1 MITIYLFLGLM
12 LIFILV
18 IVAINQFIIIKDD
31 KQFSK
36 EMDRRMSHADKKIDI
51 ELYKRIQKKVG
62 NENE

>member
-1 MITIYLFLGLM
+1 MMIMSIFLGLM

-18 IVAINQFIIIKDD
+18 ITAINQFIIIKDD

-36 EMDRRMSHADKKIDI
+36 EMDKRITQANRKIDI